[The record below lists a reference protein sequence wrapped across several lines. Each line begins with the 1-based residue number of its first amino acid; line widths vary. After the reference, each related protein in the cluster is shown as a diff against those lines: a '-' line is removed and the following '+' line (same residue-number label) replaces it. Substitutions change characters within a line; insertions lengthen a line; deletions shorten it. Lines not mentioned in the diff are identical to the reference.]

1 MHQTGAEQACQ
12 ALLSGRKPEQRCS
25 CQTGWLRTTESPRDS
40 RSLHNEKGPVLRD
53 IVTTLTM
60 HPRTEHQTVRGK
72 QRSGCGAER
81 GRALTARGFG
91 AARSNAQVRGAEKQ
105 RGHRRARRRRPPAG
119 REWQRQTASC
129 GRENEY
135 AFSSARGTLAGQT
148 TFWAIKHTLSK
159 KEK

>member
-40 RSLHNEKGPVLRD
+40 RSPHNEKGPVLRD

-105 RGHRRARRRRPPAG
+105 RGHRRARRRRPPPGVNGSDRLLRAG
-119 REWQRQTASC
+119 GRMNTHSPARVQRSQDRPHS
-129 GRENEY
+129 
-135 AFSSARGTLAGQT
+135 GQ
-148 TFWAIKHTLSK
+148 
-159 KEK
+159 